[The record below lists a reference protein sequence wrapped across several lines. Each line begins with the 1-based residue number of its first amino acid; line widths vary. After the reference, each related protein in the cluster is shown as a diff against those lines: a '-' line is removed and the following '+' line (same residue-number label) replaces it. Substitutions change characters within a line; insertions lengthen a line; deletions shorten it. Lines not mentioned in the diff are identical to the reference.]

1 MGLINTEKLQ
11 RFYNTLKTHAFE
23 VTSPDITG
31 EVTFNNTDNLSQHVG
46 KIEFKINDLYNK
58 IYILSNIIK
67 NSGVNSTELDDLIT
81 ELQNIISPTPAPTEE
96 EEEGN

>member
-23 VTSPDITG
+23 VTSPDTTG

-46 KIEFKINDLYNK
+46 KIEFKIDDLYNK
-58 IYILSNIIK
+58 IYILSNIVK
-67 NSGVNSTELDDLIT
+67 NSGVNSTELDNLIT
-81 ELQNIISPTPAPTEE
+81 ELQNIVSPTPAPTEE
-96 EEEGN
+96 EGN

>member
-23 VTSPDITG
+23 VTSPDTTG

-46 KIEFKINDLYNK
+46 KIEFKIDDLYNK
-58 IYILSNIIK
+58 IYNLSNIVK
-67 NSGVNSTELDDLIT
+67 NSGVNSTELDNLIT
-81 ELQNIISPTPAPTEE
+81 ELQNIISSTPASTEE

>member
-23 VTSPDITG
+23 VTSPDTTG

-46 KIEFKINDLYNK
+46 KIEFKIDDLYNK
-58 IYILSNIIK
+58 IYILSNIVK
-67 NSGVNSTELDDLIT
+67 NSGVNSTELDNLIT
-81 ELQNIISPTPAPTEE
+81 ELQNIISSTPASTEE

>member
-23 VTSPDITG
+23 ITSPDTTG
-31 EVTFNNTDNLSQHVG
+31 EVIFNNTDNLSQHVG

-58 IYILSNIIK
+58 IYTLSTIIQ
-67 NSGVNSTELDDLIT
+67 NSGVNSTELSDLIT
-81 ELQNIISPTPAPTEE
+81 ELESIISSTSAGEE
-96 EEEGN
+96 DGN

>member
-23 VTSPDITG
+23 VTSPDTTG

-58 IYILSNIIK
+58 IYILSNIVN

>member
-23 VTSPDITG
+23 VTSPDTTG

-67 NSGVNSTELDDLIT
+67 NSGINSTELDDLIT

>member
-23 VTSPDITG
+23 VTSPDTTG

-46 KIEFKINDLYNK
+46 KIEFKIDDLYNK
-58 IYILSNIIK
+58 IYILSNIVK
-67 NSGVNSTELDDLIT
+67 NSGVNSTELDNLIT
-81 ELQNIISPTPAPTEE
+81 ELQNIISPTPVPAEE